1 MRGFLVEAPLTFWK
15 RGERWWGAYTFLREE
30 ERMRTRLEETARA
43 RRDEVF
49 EEARTALEAL
59 WGAFDITYP
68 RSPFLERV
76 ARVLDEGETVFVWP
90 YGDWTLRF
98 THRPSEDRYVSCRKR
113 VPKGFR
119 LRFEPTGVEIDL
131 ASQVRTKGRMVFFE
145 ALSLEEVR
153 GAFKEV
159 TSLRPLFARLD
170 LFDLEEALGV
180 LAELEEGELR
190 REGPY
195 FFVRRGEYRAL
206 HKGSLLGN
214 PDLDARLFLG
224 ERVVLRR
231 PGHVGVALKREALA
245 GSVRGWL
252 ELESLVLFWE
262 GKPFPFRKALGL
274 GVRLPDEDPIG
285 KVFGHAVRK
294 ADVEGASTRMRG
306 LVEELREYSSPLK
319 ALEDPELLRRAT
331 LRALSLM

>member
-1 MRGFLVEAPLTFWK
+1 MGTWS
-15 RGERWWGAYTFLREE
+15 EE
-30 ERMRTRLEETARA
+30 MARA

-59 WGAFDITYP
+59 WEAFGVTYP
-68 RSPFLERV
+68 RSGFLERV

-98 THRPSEDRYVSCRKR
+98 THRPSEDRYVSCRRR

-119 LRFEPTGVEIDL
+119 LRFEPTGVEMDF

-153 GAFKEV
+153 GALKEV
-159 TSLRPLFARLD
+159 ASLRPLFASLG
-170 LFDLEEALGV
+170 FSDLEEALEA
-180 LAELEEGELR
+180 LAELKEGELR
-190 REGPY
+190 KEGPY
-195 FFVRRGEYRAL
+195 FFVHRGEHRAL
-206 HKGSLLGN
+206 HKGSLLGEA
-214 PDLDARLFLG
+214 DLDARLLLG
-224 ERVVLRR
+224 ERVVLRHS
-231 PGHVGVALKREALA
+231 GHVGVALKRGPLV

-262 GKPFPFRKALGL
+262 GKAFSFGKTLGL
-274 GVRLPDEDPIG
+274 GARLPDEDPIG
-285 KVFGHAVRK
+285 EVFRHAVRK
-294 ADVEGASTRMRG
+294 ADVEGASPRMRG
-306 LVEELREYSSPLK
+306 LVEELREYPSPLK

>member
-1 MRGFLVEAPLTFWK
+1 MGTWS
-15 RGERWWGAYTFLREE
+15 EE
-30 ERMRTRLEETARA
+30 MAKA

-49 EEARTALEAL
+49 EEAGTALEAL
-59 WGAFDITYP
+59 WEAFGVTYP
-68 RSPFLERV
+68 RFPFLERV

-98 THRPSEDRYVSCRKR
+98 THRPSEDYYVSCRRR

-119 LRFEPTGVEIDL
+119 LRFEPTGVEVDL

-145 ALSLEEVR
+145 ALNLEEVR
-153 GAFKEV
+153 GALKEV
-159 TSLRPLFARLD
+159 ASLRPLFAPLG
-170 LFDLEEALGV
+170 LSDLEEALGA
-180 LAELEEGELR
+180 LAELGEGELR
-190 REGPY
+190 KEGSY
-195 FFVRRGEYRAL
+195 FFLRKEEYRAL
-206 HKGSLLGN
+206 HKGRLLGN
-214 PDLDARLFLG
+214 PDLDARLLLG
-224 ERVVLRR
+224 DRVVLRR
-231 PGHVGVALKREALA
+231 PGHVGVALKREALV

-262 GKPFPFRKALGL
+262 GKAFPFGKALGL

-285 KVFGHAVRK
+285 EVFGHAVRK
-294 ADVEGASTRMRG
+294 ADLERASPRMRG
-306 LVEELREYSSPLK
+306 FVEELREHPSPLK